1 MAFINKAEKA
11 QRLVTGR
18 RYANQGNTSNLQSIQ
33 AVSDSAEVFTS
44 TFDINTSEI
53 YSQQSLI
60 PTASLP
66 FSGSSQHGYILKTDG
81 TVVTD
86 VPTTS
91 PTPEGSL
98 LRYWYRHRLTE
109 TSANDQSVYFF
120 LSPAGAIENAEQFA
134 NPSAI
139 SPFQQTN
146 FISNKYLSASLVN
159 NKAEVTAT
167 ELAQGNTAGYDIR
180 VYRLP
185 AGQTDPSGDNGI
197 EIPAT
202 QWSFDYKT
210 GVLQFEQSANSFA
223 GTSNQGISIYVTAYQ
238 YVGKTLNRTIQDL
251 DNAIA
256 NLGPGGG
263 GGGSF
268 ISSSN
273 GTTVVSASNDSVTIK
288 VASVNVGGFTS
299 TSASFTIPISSSIGF
314 RGNLTGTASWA
325 TVAVSASIMDTTA
338 TNASYYPVFVTAAGN
353 QGLNIDTNTL
363 SYNPSTNVLT
373 TTASLAATASNIST
387 AFVGSTVAPN
397 NQILISNGTGQ
408 VTGSGNLS
416 FNAGTLTIGNSA
428 TDITI
433 SPSVFDVS
441 DNTYTFAF
449 GGINNAIQVTNAA
462 NPNTGQIT
470 FNLSASFTGP
480 TVFSSAN
487 NSTFDDQFI
496 LLASG
501 SGAAKDSGIVFEDF
515 NIGPFG
521 TGSVLFADTAGT
533 KRLSYKFTGS
543 IDSTGFNPDAFI
555 NMTFIQDGT
564 FTNTS
569 IVDQKIGGDTGAGY
583 MFIDSDGNIY
593 IKA

>member
-1 MAFINKAEKA
+1 MLSIND
-11 QRLVTGR
+11 
-18 RYANQGNTSNLQSIQ
+18 Y
-33 AVSDSAEVFTS
+33 S
-44 TFDINTSEI
+44 T
-53 YSQQSLI
+53 I
-60 PTASLP
+60 PSTN
-66 FSGSSQHGYILKTDG
+66 SGEGI
-81 TVVTD
+81 TV
-86 VPTTS
+86 
-91 PTPEGSL
+91 
-98 LRYWYRHRLTE
+98 
-109 TSANDQSVYFF
+109 
-120 LSPAGAIENAEQFA
+120 
-134 NPSAI
+134 
-139 SPFQQTN
+139 
-146 FISNKYLSASLVN
+146 
-159 NKAEVTAT
+159 
-167 ELAQGNTAGYDIR
+167 
-180 VYRLP
+180 
-185 AGQTDPSGDNGI
+185 
-197 EIPAT
+197 
-202 QWSFDYKT
+202 
-210 GVLQFEQSANSFA
+210 
-223 GTSNQGISIYVTAYQ
+223 YVTAYQ

-251 DNAIA
+251 ETSIA
-256 NLGPGGG
+256 NAGGGG

-273 GTTVVSASNDSVTIK
+273 GTTIVSASNNTVTIK
-288 VASVNVGGFTS
+288 VDSVNVGGFTS

-441 DNTYTFAF
+441 GNTYTFAF

-496 LLASG
+496 L
-501 SGAAKDSGIVFEDF
+501 
-515 NIGPFG
+515 
-521 TGSVLFADTAGT
+521 
-533 KRLSYKFTGS
+533 
-543 IDSTGFNPDAFI
+543 
-555 NMTFIQDGT
+555 
-564 FTNTS
+564 
-569 IVDQKIGGDTGAGY
+569 
-583 MFIDSDGNIY
+583 
-593 IKA
+593 

>member
-18 RYANQGNTSNLQSIQ
+18 RYANQGNTSNLSAIVP
-33 AVSDSAEVFTS
+33 ASDSAEVFTS
-44 TFDINTSEI
+44 TLDINASEI
-53 YSQQSLI
+53 YTQQSLI

-91 PTPEGSL
+91 TVPEGSL

-109 TSANDQSVYFF
+109 TSANDQTVYFF
-120 LSPAGAIENAEQFA
+120 LNPAGTIENESEFA

-159 NKAEVTAT
+159 NKAEVTQA
-167 ELAQGNTAGYDIR
+167 EVDQGNTAGYNIR
-180 VYRLP
+180 VYRL
-185 AGQTDPSGDNGI
+185 ASGQTDVSTAI
-197 EIPAT
+197 EVPAAN
-202 QWSFDYKT
+202 WSFDYKT
-210 GVLQFEQSANSFA
+210 GVLQFEQSANTFA
-223 GTSNQGISIYVTAYQ
+223 GTTNQGISIYVSAYQ

-251 DNAIA
+251 ETSIA
-256 NLGPGGG
+256 NAGGGG

-273 GTTVVSASNDSVTIK
+273 GTTIVSASDNTVTIK

-543 IDSTGFNPDAFI
+543 IDSTGFNPDAYI

-569 IVDQKIGGDTGAGY
+569 IVDQKIGGDAGAGY

>member
-1 MAFINKAEKA
+1 MASIDKATKA
-11 QRLVTGR
+11 NRLVTGR
-18 RYANQGNTSNLQSIQ
+18 RFGNFGNVTTGVQ
-33 AVSDSAEVFTS
+33 ASDSVEPFTS
-44 TFDINTSEI
+44 TIDINSSEI
-53 YSQQSLI
+53 YTQAYLI
-60 PTASLP
+60 PSGSGDGTSAHNIP
-66 FSGSSQHGYILKTDG
+66 FSGSLQDGYYYCTNGTINDG
-81 TVVTD
+81 KLGQ
-86 VPTTS
+86 PTNA
-91 PTPEGSL
+91 L
-98 LRYWYRHRLTE
+98 LRYWYRHKLTE
-109 TSANDQSVYFF
+109 TTADNQTVWFF
-120 LSPAGAIENAEQFA
+120 LDPAGATEVTADQA
-134 NPSAI
+134 DTTTI
-139 SPFQQTN
+139 SDNHITN
-146 FISNKYLSASLVN
+146 FISNKYATGSISQLGVAESSVPNTVGYNIVAS
-159 NKAEVTAT
+159 
-167 ELAQGNTAGYDIR
+167 Y
-180 VYRLP
+180 LP
-185 AGQTDPSGDNGI
+185 AGSTLPVTSATP
-197 EIPAT
+197 IPA
-202 QWSFDYKT
+202 SYIAFDYKT
-210 GVLQFEQSANSFA
+210 GVLSINDYSTIPSTNS
-223 GTSNQGISIYVTAYQ
+223 GEGITVYVTAYQ

-251 DNAIA
+251 ETSIA
-256 NLGPGGG
+256 NAGGGG

-273 GTTVVSASNDSVTIK
+273 GTTIVSASNNSVTIK
-288 VASVNVGGFTS
+288 VDSVNVGGFTS

-441 DNTYTFAF
+441 GNTYTFAF

-521 TGSVLFADTAGT
+521 TGSVLFADTVGT

-543 IDSTGFNPDAFI
+543 IDSTGFNPDAYI

-583 MFIDSDGNIY
+583 MFIDSNGNIY